1 MNQQRSGRLKF
12 FVGIL
17 VAIIFLHIIVLALI
31 VNASSSETKSNED
44 RKASPPSPPPA
55 GKSAKPAVK
64 KPVWRYRKRSSDPRY
79 GKPFNYS
86 GARRNIGYIIPGD
99 TATTGILVDMDSR
112 RVLWEKNS
120 NRPVAIASM
129 SKMMTLLLVMEH
141 LEARP
146 KLTLDSPIPI
156 SKTVLTLPRSGVI
169 WLDPRETFSYAELI
183 RCAAIKSANDAALQ
197 LALTVSGDEKS
208 FVSLMNKKA
217 KLLNMSRTTFVNSH
231 GLPAPEG
238 HSLSTAYDMVLLA
251 ERLLEYPFLM
261 QCSAT
266 PHSSI
271 RTGDRKTFFKNSN
284 NLIRS
289 KFPGME
295 GIKTGFT
302 RKAGF
307 CLAFSVKRNDRRLMG
322 CVTGFKSSGERDRF
336 CRNLIDWAYKG
347 CPNTPNPQS
356 KVSLSNPVKRQ
367 RTNKKSKR

>member
-12 FVGIL
+12 FIGIL
-17 VAIIFLHIIVLALI
+17 ITIIVLHIIVLALI
-31 VNASSSETKSNED
+31 VNSSGSETEKKED
-44 RKASPPSPPPA
+44 KKASALPVSPVE
-55 GKSAKPAVK
+55 KSAKPVTK
-64 KPVWRYRKRSSDPRY
+64 KPVWRYRKRSADPRF
-79 GKPFNYS
+79 GTPFNYS
-86 GARRNIGYIIPGD
+86 GARRNIGNIIPGD
-99 TATTGILVDMDSR
+99 TATTGILVDMNTR

-120 NRPVAIASM
+120 NRPVAVASM

-146 KLTLDSPIPI
+146 GLTLDSPIKI

-169 WLDPRETFSYAELI
+169 WLDPRETFSYADLI

-197 LALTVSGDEKS
+197 LALTVSGNEKS
-208 FVSLMNKKA
+208 FVSLMNRKA
-217 KLLNMSRTTFVNSH
+217 RRLNMTRTTFINAH

-271 RTGDRKTFFKNSN
+271 RTGDRKTVFKNSN
-284 NLIRS
+284 NLIRRN
-289 KFPGME
+289 FRGME
-295 GIKTGFT
+295 GMKTGFT

-307 CLAFSVKRNDRRLMG
+307 CLAFSVKRDGRRLMG
-322 CVTGFKSSGERDRF
+322 CVTGFKSSSERDSF
-336 CRNLIDWAYKG
+336 CSNLIEWAYKG
-347 CPNTPNPQS
+347 CPDKPIRQ
-356 KVSLSNPVKRQ
+356 KVIKSASRKQIRA
-367 RTNKKSKR
+367 KKNIRN

>member
-1 MNQQRSGRLKF
+1 MKQQQSGRLKF
-12 FVGIL
+12 FIGIL

-31 VNASSSETKSNED
+31 VNASGTETKSKED
-44 RKASPPSPPPA
+44 RQASTASPSPTE
-55 GKSAKPAVK
+55 KSAKPAVK
-64 KPVWRYRKRSSDPRY
+64 KPVWRYRKRSSDPRS

-86 GARRNIGYIIPGD
+86 GARRNIGHIIPGD
-99 TATTGILVDMDSR
+99 TATTGILVDMNSR

-141 LEARP
+141 LEANP
-146 KLTLDSPIPI
+146 KLTLDSPIQI
-156 SKTVLTLPRSGVI
+156 SRTVLTIPRSGVI

-208 FVSLMNKKA
+208 FVSLMNRKA
-217 KLLNMSRTTFVNSH
+217 KQLNMSRTTFVNPH
-231 GLPAPEG
+231 GLPSQER

-266 PHSSI
+266 THSSI
-271 RTGDRKTFFKNSN
+271 RTGDRKTVFKNSN
-284 NLIRS
+284 TLIRRN
-289 KFPGME
+289 FPGME

-322 CVTGFKSSGERDRF
+322 CVTGFNSSGERDRF
-336 CRNLIDWAYKG
+336 CSNLIVWAYKG
-347 CPNTPNPQS
+347 CPDTPNPQS
-356 KVSLSNPVKRQ
+356 KVSRSIPGKRH